1 MSDTTNQ
8 APPPVAPSP
17 AEDDEIIV
25 PPRSASR
32 VEEGDGSTRAVLL
45 DLERERK
52 ARQKLER
59 DLKKMQEAT
68 QSESEKALAAA
79 RAEGRTEALS
89 VSNARILRAEVKAAA
104 GGVLQDPNDAVRMLD
119 LDDFEVDEDGEVDA
133 KAIEAAVIRLAKDK
147 PYLAVGAKPSAL
159 PGGGAKPSTGQP
171 NNMDDVIRAA
181 ARGARQ

>member
-1 MSDTTNQ
+1 MTEPTVPEPDEATPSD
-8 APPPVAPSP
+8 
-17 AEDDEIIV
+17 DDEIVV

-59 DLKKMQEAT
+59 EYKKLQEANQT
-68 QSESEKALAAA
+68 EAEKAIAAA

-104 GGVLQDPNDAVRMLD
+104 GGVLQDPNDAVRLLD
-119 LDDFEVDEDGEVDA
+119 LDEFEVDEDGEVDA
-133 KAIEAAVIRLAKDK
+133 KAIEAAVSRLAKDK

-159 PGGGAKPSTGQP
+159 PGGGATPSTGPTQ
-171 NNMDDVIRAA
+171 NMDDVIRAA

>member
-1 MSDTTNQ
+1 MTDTTDQ
-8 APPPVAPSP
+8 APPAAAPPS
-17 AEDDEIIV
+17 AEDDEIVV

-104 GGVLQDPNDAVRMLD
+104 GLSISAPLIHRLEVPSMKYLSGAAMLP
-119 LDDFEVDEDGEVDA
+119 
-133 KAIEAAVIRLAKDK
+133 KR
-147 PYLAVGAKPSAL
+147 VGL
-159 PGGGAKPSTGQP
+159 PRARPAQP
-171 NNMDDVIRAA
+171 RRSSRVA
-181 ARGARQ
+181 

>member
-1 MSDTTNQ
+1 MSDTTDQ
-8 APPPVAPSP
+8 APPAVAPPS
-17 AEDDEIIV
+17 ADDEIVV

-32 VEEGDGSTRAVLL
+32 VEEGDGSSRAVLL

-68 QSESEKALAAA
+68 HSESEKALAAA

-104 GGVLQDPNDAVRMLD
+104 GGVLQDPNDAVRLLD
-119 LDDFEVDEDGEVDA
+119 LDEFEVDEDGEVDA
-133 KAIEAAVIRLAKDK
+133 KAIEAAVSRLAKDK
-147 PYLAVGAKPSAL
+147 PYLAAGVKPSAL
-159 PGGGAKPSTGQP
+159 PGGGAKPSTG
-171 NNMDDVIRAA
+171 
-181 ARGARQ
+181 